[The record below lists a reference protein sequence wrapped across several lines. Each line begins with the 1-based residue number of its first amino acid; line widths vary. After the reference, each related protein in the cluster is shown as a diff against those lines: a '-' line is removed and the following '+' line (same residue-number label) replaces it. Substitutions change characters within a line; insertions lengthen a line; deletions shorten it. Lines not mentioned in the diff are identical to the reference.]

1 MRGLKH
7 IQRLRTGATAWAH
20 DQAGASMAEYAIML
34 AGIALTVV
42 AGLSL
47 LGLGVGGAYSVDG
60 IFNRGAL
67 AFNCKD
73 GGWMAWD
80 HPGTGEPFKNQG
92 DCMQY
97 VQTGK

>member
-1 MRGLKH
+1 MRGINH
-7 IQRLRTGATAWAH
+7 IQRLWTAAKARVQ
-20 DQAGASMAEYAIML
+20 DQVGASMVEYSIML

-47 LGLGVGGAYSVDG
+47 LGIGVGGAYSVDG
-60 IFNRGAL
+60 VFDRGSL

-73 GGWMAWD
+73 GGWEYETRAD
-80 HPGTGEPFKNQG
+80 GSDFKNQG

-97 VQTGK
+97 VNTGK